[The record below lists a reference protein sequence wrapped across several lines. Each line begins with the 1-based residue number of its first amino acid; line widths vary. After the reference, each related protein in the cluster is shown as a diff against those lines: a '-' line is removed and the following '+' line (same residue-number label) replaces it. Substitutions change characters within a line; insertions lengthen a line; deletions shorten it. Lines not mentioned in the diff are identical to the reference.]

1 MRTVYAQYW
10 EDMMAFQD
18 SEVYQNFK
26 EWVMR
31 FSERPFDLNGSK
43 EKVAEEFY
51 ERFLAG
57 YYKSIKEFSK
67 SVLKS
72 YVLTKEEEIID
83 FVKPEDL
90 IIKKPVDLI
99 NKFLN
104 EYIVDHGKV
113 DCQNTNDVSSVVS
126 KLIFEE
132 AEKVFGDVIYL
143 DMLNP
148 KFKTIPEI
156 KRGVVEAYKKEGFLP
171 YSKDVRFLI
180 RKEKTAEINDGA
192 KHQAALLKIYNY
204 IFDSYIKNYQAHIHR
219 DFSEDQYNEFWTVV
233 KLCLDNIESR
243 LTEESKKNEK
253 FVETKHLVDTFFEST
268 KERVRRTFTKEGRYG
283 DYYNVIKNSLKNYL
297 GGSYDNQDV
306 QNLQQFYERI
316 ELVNEALKVTDDK
329 NQNYP
334 ANYFVYMPIHPA
346 TILDLLSRFQKSDF
360 LSEKQKLV
368 VGDTK
373 RWIRATFPNP
383 YLSNTGDVAKVRD
396 VLLPFKNKT
405 QFSDGTV
412 RDLTSDEK
420 YNEFVGKVENYI
432 KHNNLPGYSLC
443 ISCVGKDIYKGREPI
458 NTNLKRT
465 IQEKNEK
472 VELKK

>member
-1 MRTVYAQYW
+1 
-10 EDMMAFQD
+10 MAFQD

-72 YVLTKEEEIID
+72 YVLTEEEEIID

-180 RKEKTAEINDGA
+180 RKEKTAEINGGA
-192 KHQAALLKIYNY
+192 KHQAALLRIYNY
-204 IFDSYIKNYQAHIHR
+204 IFDSYIKNYQSHIHR

-253 FVETKHLVDTFFEST
+253 FVETKHFVDIFFEST

-297 GGSYDNQDV
+297 SGSYDNQDV

-432 KHNNLPGYSLC
+432 KQNNLPGYSLC

>member
-1 MRTVYAQYW
+1 MRIVYAQYW

-72 YVLTKEEEIID
+72 YVLTKEDEIID

-192 KHQAALLKIYNY
+192 KHQAALLRIYNY
-204 IFDSYIKNYQAHIHR
+204 IFDSYIKNYQSHIHR

-243 LTEESKKNEK
+243 LTGESKKNEK
-253 FVETKHLVDTFFEST
+253 FVETKHLVDIFFEST

-297 GGSYDNQDV
+297 GGSYDNQDI
-306 QNLQQFYERI
+306 QNLQQFYEKI
-316 ELVNEALKVTDDK
+316 ELVNGALKVTDDK

-432 KHNNLPGYSLC
+432 KQNNLPGYSLC

>member
-1 MRTVYAQYW
+1 
-10 EDMMAFQD
+10 MMAFKD
-18 SEVYQNFK
+18 SEIYQNFK

-31 FSERPFDLNGSK
+31 FNERPFDLTRSK
-43 EKVAEEFY
+43 EEVAEEFY
-51 ERFLAG
+51 ERFLSG
-57 YYKSIKEFSK
+57 YYKSVKDFAK

-72 YVLTKEEEIID
+72 YILTNEDEIIE

-104 EYIVDHGKV
+104 EYIVENDKV
-113 DCQNTNDVSSVVS
+113 DCQNTNDVSEAIA
-126 KLIFEE
+126 KLIFAE
-132 AEKVFGDVIYL
+132 AENVFGNVIYL

-148 KFKTIPEI
+148 KFKTVPEI
-156 KRGVVEAYKKEGFLP
+156 KRGVVEAYKQEGFLP

-180 RKEKTAEINDGA
+180 RKEKTAEINGGT
-192 KHQAALLKIYNY
+192 KHQIALLKMYDY
-204 IFDSYIKNYQAHIHR
+204 IFENYIKNYQSHIHK

-233 KLCLDNIESR
+233 KLCLDNIENR
-243 LTEESKKNEK
+243 LTEESRKNEK
-253 FVETKHLVDTFFEST
+253 FVEDKHLADTFFEST
-268 KERVRRTFTKEGRYG
+268 KEKVRRTFTKEGRYG

-297 GGSYDNQDV
+297 GGNYDNQDI
-306 QNLQQFYERI
+306 QNLQQFYQRI
-316 ELVNEALKVTDDK
+316 ELVNGALKITDEK
-329 NQNYP
+329 RQNYP

-346 TILDLLSRFQKSDF
+346 TILDLLSRFQKSTF
-360 LSEKQKLV
+360 LSDKQKLL

-373 RWIRATFPNP
+373 RLIRATFPNP
-383 YLSNTGDVAKVRD
+383 YMSNTGDVAKVGE

-432 KHNNLPGYSLC
+432 KQNNLPGYSLC

-472 VELKK
+472 IALKK